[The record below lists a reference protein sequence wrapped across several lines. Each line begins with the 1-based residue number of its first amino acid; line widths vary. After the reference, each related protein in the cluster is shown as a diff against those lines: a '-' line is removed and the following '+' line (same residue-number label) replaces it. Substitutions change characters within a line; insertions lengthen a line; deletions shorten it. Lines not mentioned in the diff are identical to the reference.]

1 MMFCTGTFPETLSTR
16 NIPMIYPCELLNRLV
31 PLMTKKSSI
40 ICVTPSPLQLEQ
52 CENKWKEYVDNVKA
66 VAASPYGSLDELEKA
81 ADEIRDCD
89 ADLIVLDCIG
99 YSQEMKEMFAR
110 KTGKMLCFQ
119 EHFCK
124 GCIRT
129 YRYLINLQR

>member
-1 MMFCTGTFPETLSTR
+1 MLT
-16 NIPMIYPCELLNRLV
+16 MI
-31 PLMTKKSSI
+31 
-40 ICVTPSPLQLEQ
+40 
-52 CENKWKEYVDNVKA
+52 KA

-110 KTGKMLCFQ
+110 KTGKKCCASKNTS
-119 EHFCK
+119 CK